1 MERSDYTAFIITAI
15 AHFLQ
20 QKHALLFSFSRL
32 CIFPPF
38 FAAVPFFLIY
48 PVVFLSGAVQSFL
61 RLFLRPVF
69 LSYVSVE
76 TYRAWWGK
84 YFACVPLLLFAVCS
98 CVCVL
103 LYAIEAKI
111 CVLPKK
117 TAALP

>member
-48 PVVFLSGAVQSFL
+48 PVVFFQE
-61 RLFLRPVF
+61 LFKVF
-69 LSYVSVE
+69 SAFFAASILSYVSVE
-76 TYRAWWGK
+76 TYRAWVRGNILHV
-84 YFACVPLLLFAVCS
+84 YLCCSLLFAR
-98 CVCVL
+98 VCVL

-111 CVLPKK
+111 CALPKK